1 MGQNKKPFIKRVI
14 DHLKAKHRA
23 KKETSYRKRHTA
35 SINRKWREMN
45 PHNHTVPAHKW
56 YEKYFPID
64 RVHVGANSYGPI
76 RVEQFSQNDGQLYI
90 GAFCSIASGVTFL
103 LGGEH
108 DYRNVSTYPFKF
120 YYLHEAEALSKGDI
134 VIDDDVWIGYDCL
147 ILSGVHL
154 ARGTVVA
161 AGSVVVSSTEPYSII
176 GGNPAKLIKK
186 RFSDK
191 TIERLM
197 KIDFS
202 KWDEKFIME
211 NMQRLYTHVEEGK
224 K

>member
-1 MGQNKKPFIKRVI
+1 M
-14 DHLKAKHRA
+14 
-23 KKETSYRKRHTA
+23 
-35 SINRKWREMN
+35 
-45 PHNHTVPAHKW
+45 
-56 YEKYFPID
+56 
-64 RVHVGANSYGPI
+64 GANTYGPI
-76 RVEQFSQNDGQLYI
+76 RVEQFSQYDGQLYI
-90 GAFCSIASGVTFL
+90 GAFCSIAYNVTFL

-108 DYRNVSTYPFKF
+108 DYRNVSTYPFKA
-120 YYLHEAEALSKGDI
+120 YYLHEEEALPKGDI
-134 VIDDDVWIGYDCL
+134 VIDDDVWIGYGCL

-186 RFSDK
+186 RFSDE

-202 KWDEKFIME
+202 KWDEKFIVNNIE
-211 NMQRLYTHVEEGK
+211 RLYTHVEERTK
-224 K
+224 

>member
-1 MGQNKKPFIKRVI
+1 MEHNKVKKSIFKRIEEKIKRREI
-14 DHLKAKHRA
+14 
-23 KKETSYRKRHTA
+23 YRRWHTH
-35 SINRKWREMN
+35 NLNHKWMRMN
-45 PHNHTVPAHKW
+45 AHNHTCPAHQW
-56 YEKYFPID
+56 YEIDFPIE
-64 RVHVGANSYGPI
+64 RVHVGAETYGPL
-76 RVEQFSQNDGQLYI
+76 RVLQFSQYDGQLYI
-90 GAFCSIASGVTFL
+90 GSFCSIAAGVTFL

-108 DYRNVSTYPFKF
+108 DYRNVTTYPFKA
-120 YYLHEAEALSKGDI
+120 YYLHETEALSKGDI
-134 VIDDDVWIGYDCL
+134 VLDDDVWVGFGAT

-161 AGSVVVSSTEPYSII
+161 AGSVVVSSSEPYSII

-186 RFSDK
+186 RFSDE

-211 NMQRLYTHVEEGK
+211 NMQRLYTLVEG
-224 K
+224 